1 MKKTILLIF
10 ATGMIS
16 IVAFGQDKFDARR
29 NTSDSI
35 EIISNFTGLHFYYKD
50 RPLKAKELKI
60 LLQSS
65 EDAYSSYKSARASNT
80 ISTILSY
87 AGGFMIGWP
96 IGTAIGG
103 GKPAWALA
111 GIGGGLVAVAI
122 PLSIS
127 SNKKMKTAVR
137 QYNAGL

>member
-1 MKKTILLIF
+1 MKKTI
-10 ATGMIS
+10 
-16 IVAFGQDKFDARR
+16 
-29 NTSDSI
+29 
-35 EIISNFTGLHFYYKD
+35 
-50 RPLKAKELKI
+50 
-60 LLQSS
+60 
-65 EDAYSSYKSARASNT
+65 
-80 ISTILSY
+80 ILSY

-127 SNKKMKTAVR
+127 SNKKMETAVR